1 MAIAPTGAIYKS
13 LVFDGEDSRNYG
25 VYITGEAVYN
35 APGRDVEMVEI
46 PGRNGSFA
54 LDKGRFQ
61 NIEVTY
67 PAGIFADNEAD
78 FAEAISDFRNFLCSR
93 RGYVR
98 LTDEYN
104 PNEYRMAIY
113 KSGLEV
119 SPAQLKAGEF
129 DIVFDCKPQRWLT
142 SGETAVTVS
151 SGGTINNPTLFEAK
165 PVIKFRGYGDIVLSG
180 QHINVD
186 SVTIGKVLL
195 SNGGRTNVEYYSY
208 PRQPRGMQEVTSYK
222 IDTNSL
228 NAGDDIVLGLSSFT
242 YTVTATYYYD
252 HMIEADAT
260 NQIGSGSSTTAKV
273 QTDKTAVFITEF
285 EPITFQNGTA
295 KTVSAKYWLHYKY
308 GDDGS
313 YTDSTNPNTEIRI
326 VYNGSDTITVSA
338 YAEEAS
344 GSRSVF
350 GSCVLGTTTGNS
362 TVQAS
367 GDITIDLDTGES
379 YWVRNGQKISADYA
393 VRMGANLPTL
403 KAGNNVITYDNTIT
417 QFKVTPRWWRL

>member
-1 MAIAPTGAIYKS
+1 MGIGYFIFGN
-13 LVFDGEDSRNYG
+13 VDSRNYDITVAFKDVDHTPKR
-25 VYITGEAVYN
+25 VYQRIA
-35 APGRDVEMVEI
+35 M
-46 PGRNGSFA
+46 PGRNGEFYLDEKRFEDVPVSYDCIA
-54 LDKGRFQ
+54 LDDDDRKSFVNALAAQTGH
-61 NIEVTY
+61 
-67 PAGIFADNEAD
+67 
-78 FAEAISDFRNFLCSR
+78 
-93 RGYVR
+93 VR
-98 LTDEYN
+98 LEDTFN
-104 PNEYRMAIY
+104 
-113 KSGLEV
+113 V
-119 SPAQLKAGEF
+119 GEF
-129 DIVFDCKPQRWLT
+129 YSAVFEGDVDPYVTQDRENSTFTIQFTRKPQRWLK
-142 SGETAVTVS
+142 SGETAVSVS
-151 SGGTINNPTLFEAK
+151 SGGTLTNPTLFEAS
-165 PVIKFRGYGDIVLSG
+165 PILTFRGYGDIALSG

-195 SNGGRTNVEYYSY
+195 SNGGRTNVEYYSF

-228 NAGDDIVLGLSSFT
+228 NTGDDIVLGLSSFT
-242 YTVTATYYYD
+242 YTVTATYYSD

-308 GDDGS
+308 GDSGS

-393 VRMGANLPTL
+393 VRMGASLPTL
-403 KAGNNVITYDNTIT
+403 KPGTNVITYDDTIT
-417 QFKVTPRWWRL
+417 QFKVTPNWWRL